1 MKSVFHIAATVLK
14 MHPLHSMVMIALMLS
29 GGLLEAASITLVVP
43 LLSKMTVEGGETSA
57 LEDFTN
63 NALEFLS
70 ISNELGPILG
80 FMVVVVTIAALVKFA
95 AGVQTAL
102 IAERIAKNFRHGLF
116 AAILKAKWG
125 HSSQLSP
132 GRINSA
138 LGVEVDNAAAIFS
151 ITAKMITAGW
161 QAAVGFAV
169 AALISVPITLGG
181 IFFGALLAVLFT
193 TFIRRTRVAA
203 IIRKDAMADML
214 AKIVEVISSLKAI
227 KAMGDEHRFLSLL
240 STRVETVRGAKV
252 RLSIYERAVNVLPEP
267 LAAGVLAIG
276 LYVYLEL
283 SAGSLESALALAVL
297 FSRTATAI
305 RVMQRA
311 YQSLVRQEP
320 SYWFVSGLLREAEEA
335 VEAKGG
341 TISPKY
347 RRSIELENLTVVYG
361 GQTEAA
367 LNGVTLELPATGLV
381 VVAGPSGAGKSTLV
395 NAVAGIEDPTA
406 GAVKVDGI
414 DLLDIDRAKW
424 RGMIGY
430 VPQEIVLFPESVREN
445 ISMGND
451 DIAEADIIKVLK
463 MADAWRF
470 VRDLPHGIETSV
482 GQAGSKLSG
491 GQRQRISLARALVR
505 TPRILILDEPTA
517 ALDSATER
525 EICLTLKQIASSIM
539 VLVISHRQTL
549 VGAADIV
556 VELES
561 GAIKNVTDVRPDS
574 GPVASSPAS
583 AAQPMK

>member
-1 MKSVFHIAATVLK
+1 VKNVFHIAVTVLK
-14 MHPLHSMVMIALMLS
+14 MHPLHSMMMIVLMLS
-29 GGLLEAASITLVVP
+29 GGLLEGASITLVVP
-43 LLSKMTVEGGETSA
+43 LLSKMTVEGGEASV
-57 LEDFTN
+57 LEDFVN
-63 NALEFLS
+63 NTLEFLN

-80 FMVVVVTIAALVKFA
+80 FMVVVVTIAALVKLA

-102 IAERIAKNFRHGLF
+102 IAERIARNFRHGLF
-116 AAILKAKWG
+116 AAILKARWG

-138 LGVEVDNAAAIFS
+138 LGLEVDGAAAIFS
-151 ITAKMITAGW
+151 ITAKLITAAW
-161 QAAVGFAV
+161 QAVVGFAV

-240 STRVETVRGAKV
+240 STRIETVRGAKV
-252 RLSIYERAVNVLPEP
+252 RLSVYERAVNVLPEP
-267 LAAGVLAIG
+267 IAAGVLAIG
-276 LYVYLEL
+276 LYVYIEF

-297 FSRTATAI
+297 FSRSATAI

-320 SYWFVSGLLREAEEA
+320 SYWFVTGLLQEAEEA
-335 VEAKGG
+335 VENTSG
-341 TISPKY
+341 TIIPTY
-347 RRSIELENLTVVYG
+347 QRSIKMENLTVVYG

-367 LNGVTLELPATGLV
+367 LKGVTLELPAVGLV
-381 VVAGPSGAGKSTLV
+381 VVSGPSGAGKSTLV

-406 GAVKVDGI
+406 GAVQVDGV
-414 DLLDIDRAKW
+414 DLLDFDRAKW
-424 RGMIGY
+424 RQMIGY

-445 ISMGND
+445 ISMGNEGLAKD
-451 DIAEADIIKVLK
+451 DIIKVLK

-470 VRDLPHGIETSV
+470 VQDLPHGMETAV
-482 GQAGSKLSG
+482 GQTGSKLSG

-505 TPRILILDEPTA
+505 KPRILILDEPTA
-517 ALDSATER
+517 SLDSATEQ
-525 EICLTLKQIASSIM
+525 EICQTLKQLASSIM
-539 VLVISHRQTL
+539 VLVISHRQML
-549 VGAADIV
+549 IDAADV
-556 VELES
+556 TVELDA
-561 GAIKNVTDVRPDS
+561 GTIKNVTETKLRSESIATSLV
-574 GPVASSPAS
+574 
-583 AAQPMK
+583 